1 METLT
6 MAIPE
11 SLMKDNYFIPVDNSP
26 EKAEE
31 NGYVQDKPSFTSSS
45 AKKTSGS
52 SKDEAFFDTNQWLQS
67 DSEDDFFSV
76 NGEFTPS
83 RGNTPKC
90 SFSDKHPR
98 FHNPLFE
105 EEKPRAASFSYAP
118 APRRK
123 KLAELFRESDTTEYK
138 SLKKKLGPSV
148 VTGHKG
154 NNTTPGQRRRSRKRE
169 FPIWNFEKVV
179 YETVQ
184 AVRASSGTRGDQHVG
199 GSGGGRKR
207 TGRRRHDER
216 EESPTP
222 MKLGNL
228 FKGKRAEQMNG
239 SCGGDPWRC
248 LT

>member
-11 SLMKDNYFIPVDNSP
+11 SLMKDNFSIPVDNSP
-26 EKAEE
+26 KKAEE

-45 AKKTSGS
+45 TKNTSESPVKENLTPSATPTTAPSEISPSVTQMKYRWSFSSSKRSFGS

-76 NGEFTPS
+76 KGEFTPS

-123 KLAELFRESDTTEYK
+123 KLAELFRESVREQREVIFEESLESQSEESKK
-138 SLKKKLGPSV
+138 SSGDNSGELDVIEDSEKDKSMNNHHRCLPRLSALKGNLMEKRKKK
-148 VTGHKG
+148 K
-154 NNTTPGQRRRSRKRE
+154 KK
-169 FPIWNFEKVV
+169 I
-179 YETVQ
+179 
-184 AVRASSGTRGDQHVG
+184 
-199 GSGGGRKR
+199 
-207 TGRRRHDER
+207 
-216 EESPTP
+216 
-222 MKLGNL
+222 
-228 FKGKRAEQMNG
+228 QM
-239 SCGGDPWRC
+239 
-248 LT
+248 T